1 LKGLR
6 RTRRNVLP
14 AAAETVGRPVNPIML
29 NAFVR
34 GLLMGLLPLAG
45 SVAVVAGSP
54 EEAASPTDSVW
65 FRSISTGVVLEV
77 GSATDAST
85 RLPVILR
92 PPISQGA
99 YAGDTVSLSV
109 VAVPPTSDPSAT
121 LSYQWLVGTNQ
132 TPIAA
137 GAYNSTNT
145 TLSQLVLTNVAT
157 GYSGLFRVAVTS
169 GTNTVVSEPA
179 QLSVVVG
186 VASQLRLGTVSVS
199 THSGAEAV
207 RQFSFPVVFS
217 VLGSDRGVGATWT
230 FDPSVVRE
238 VSFVPAAD
246 APTNTTVRSTLQ
258 PGRFSFVYSLTNDPS
273 VGFFQ
278 NQQIGQLVLTT
289 AADRDPA
296 QALAAARLVPV
307 EADPA
312 TVIARPF
319 LPLSSGSDRVLG
331 TNLADRVTFPLNL
344 LMTPQ
349 VIPSGSVSLNRQTG
363 YFEQAAQ
370 IVNLRSDALADVLLI
385 VTGLT
390 NDTRGV
396 PVSLASSGG
405 PVGSPP
411 NPSVFVGPMDAFAVR
426 RLTFEYYV
434 SDGRPNSIGTP
445 GYVTEFALDST
456 IQTPI
461 GRRSLVPVTYKP
473 VLSGGVLLEFPTLTN
488 FSYYIRYSD
497 SLNDFSAQD
506 NTNSVIRTA
515 RPAILGNGRKV
526 QWLDNGLPRTENT
539 PTNRFYRVL
548 EFR

>member
-1 LKGLR
+1 MP
-6 RTRRNVLP
+6 VV
-14 AAAETVGRPVNPIML
+14 AETVRRPVNPIML

-45 SVAVVAGSP
+45 SVALVAGSAP
-54 EEAASPTDSVW
+54 
-65 FRSISTGVVLEV
+65 
-77 GSATDAST
+77 DASA

-92 PPISQGA
+92 QPISQGV

-109 VAVPPTSDPSAT
+109 VAVPPSSEPSAA

-179 QLSVVVG
+179 QLSVVLG

-199 THSGAEAV
+199 TLSGAEAV
-207 RQFSFPVVFS
+207 RQFSFPIVFS
-217 VLGSDRGVGATWT
+217 VFGSDRGVGATWT

-289 AADRDPA
+289 AADQDPA

-312 TVIARPF
+312 TNTARPF

-370 IVNLRSDALADVLLI
+370 VVNLRPDALADVLLI

-390 NDTRGV
+390 NDSRGV
-396 PVSLASSGG
+396 PVSLASSVG
-405 PVGSPP
+405 PVGTPP

-434 SDGRPNSIGTP
+434 SDGRPTSIGTP